1 MEHIAVEGHF
11 PHIGPQ
17 VADAR
22 LVHAF
27 PDQRQFLLGYHDVQ
41 VDGAAA
47 FLLVHRSSRS
57 RLR

>member
-17 VADAR
+17 VTDTR
-22 LVHAF
+22 LGHAL
-27 PDQRQFLLGYHDVQ
+27 PDQRQFLLGHHHMKMDR
-41 VDGAAA
+41 AAA
-47 FLLVHRSSRS
+47 LFLAHRSSRS